1 MRQLNTNDVFK
12 MSRIL
17 KKLELKIDADSFLN
31 DKSKNSDEKFFIDI
45 FQKILENMGNAQTEV
60 NDFLGSLAGMSGKDF
75 GELPIKDS
83 LAIIKEFKELDGV
96 VDFFKYASQ
105 LMK

>member
-45 FQKILENMGNAQTEV
+45 YQKVLLV
-60 NDFLGSLAGMSGKDF
+60 VWSGMSGEDLC
-75 GELPIKDS
+75 ELPIKDS
-83 LAIIKEFKELDGV
+83 LANIKEFKELDGIA
-96 VDFFKYASQ
+96 DFFKYASQ